1 MGRCPS
7 LTLSPSAYDYIGPV
21 GPVGTLSTSGLV
33 SGGPG
38 ELVRMISP
46 VDHENR
52 LSPFPPPVD
61 EMSSVDLARRGGGGA
76 NSSDLDGSDG

>member
-1 MGRCPS
+1 MLSPS
-7 LTLSPSAYDYIGPV
+7 DYDSVGPVGQCGTLSPSDYVGPV
-21 GPVGTLSTSGLV
+21 GQVGTLSTSGLV

-46 VDHENR
+46 VGHDDR

-61 EMSSVDLARRGGGGA
+61 EMSSVDLARRPPQ
-76 NSSDLDGSDG
+76 